1 MARPII
7 MSVDVP
13 LDVFMAICAHREKTG
28 CKQEIFEMAGAAIT
42 QWLAAQQSPGS
53 NGSTARNG
61 YQWKGVFLADGT
73 VLRTVFSGRNYHAVV
88 EGDELLYNGKPTS
101 PSAFVNAV
109 GCGARNAW
117 TAIWLLR
124 PGHDGW
130 CRAADLR
137 RSVPP
142 RRRQA
147 G

>member
-1 MARPII
+1 

-13 LDVFMAICAHREKTG
+13 LAVFMAICEHREKTG

-42 QWLAAQQSPGS
+42 DWLAAQQSPTLT
-53 NGSTARNG
+53 GSTARTG
-61 YQWKGVFLADGT
+61 YQWKDAFLPDGT
-73 VLRTVFSGRNYHAVV
+73 VLRTVFGGRNYHAVV
-88 EGDELLYNGKPTS
+88 EGDALLYNGKPTS

-117 TAIWLLR
+117 TTIWVLR
-124 PGHDGW
+124 PGKGGW

-137 RSVPP
+137 RSVPR

-147 G
+147 P